1 MMMMKKVQITNF
13 KYKSRWSERDWKS
26 KAKSSEQKKLKQK
39 SKYWFKGEKGPFM
52 CLRWILPSRKK
63 NILKIIKQ
71 QKNTKQ
77 KENTEKISTLVD
89 PSWLYCASIW
99 ISFSPS
105 LIPLLLMLFFPY
117 SSVDAFVWMLVLL
130 LERAF
135 LVPSTNAI
143 WTRQWCSSIFNSI

>member
-105 LIPLLLMLFFPY
+105 LIPLLLMLFF
-117 SSVDAFVWMLVLL
+117 FVFLCWCVCVNVGLVA
-130 LERAF
+130 RK
-135 LVPSTNAI
+135 
-143 WTRQWCSSIFNSI
+143 SISCAVNKCNLN

>member
-26 KAKSSEQKKLKQK
+26 KAKSSEHKKKLKQK

-105 LIPLLLMLFFPY
+105 LIPLLLMLFF
-117 SSVDAFVWMLVLL
+117 SVFLCWCVCVNVGLVA
-130 LERAF
+130 RK
-135 LVPSTNAI
+135 
-143 WTRQWCSSIFNSI
+143 SISCAVNKCNLN

>member
-105 LIPLLLMLFFPY
+105 LIPLLLMLFF
-117 SSVDAFVWMLVLL
+117 SVFLCWCVCVNVGLVA
-130 LERAF
+130 RK
-135 LVPSTNAI
+135 
-143 WTRQWCSSIFNSI
+143 SISCAVNKCNLN